1 MSIEDAMTLS
11 TLFSLPAAKS
21 HTPILLAAYEE
32 LRQPRCAATQASE
45 LRKRDFVC
53 LPLGPDQRARDDGL
67 RAASLRAL
75 LDWDDAEE
83 EYLRET
89 WEEYIDLFAFDAR
102 EAVEDWWTKWGS
114 AILRSRTT
122 DPRIESTA
130 RKFEPPRMVVN
141 VLRDGG
147 R

>member
-21 HTPILLAAYEE
+21 HTPLLLSAYEE

-53 LPLGPDQRARDDGL
+53 LPRGHEQQARDDGL
-67 RAASLRAL
+67 RAASMRAL
-75 LDWDDAEE
+75 LDWDEAEE

-122 DPRIESTA
+122 DPRIESAA
-130 RKFEPPRMVVN
+130 RKFEPPRMVVS